1 MTGRARTSALP
12 VAKTPPPLIPDY
24 LNDTYRWAYLRPA
37 SIRWFDNSVAVAA
50 ILWGNYWRLSRAAV
64 NEFSAGEHV
73 LQAACAYGRLSPDL
87 ARRIGASGRLE
98 VVDIVPIQVENCRR
112 KLAGQSQAQVRLADA
127 SAPGGGPYDGVC
139 CYFLLHELPD
149 AYKRKVV
156 AGLLDVIR
164 PGGRVVFVDYH
175 RPSARHPLRGVM
187 NLIFRWLEPFAFSL
201 LAHEI
206 VDFAPPADDIS
217 WRKVTYFGG
226 LYQKV
231 IAERRID

>member
-1 MTGRARTSALP
+1 MTDGKTTGRSLVEEPAP
-12 VAKTPPPLIPDY
+12 VLPDY
-24 LNDTYRWAYLRPA
+24 LISTYDWAYLRPA

-50 ILWGNYWRLSRAAV
+50 ILWGNYWRLARAV
-64 NEFSAGEHV
+64 VLEFAPGERV
-73 LQAACAYGRLSPDL
+73 LQAACVYGRLSPDL
-87 ARRIGASGRLE
+87 ARRLGARGGLD
-98 VVDIVPIQVENCRR
+98 VIDIVPLQVENCRR
-112 KLAGQSQAQVRLADA
+112 KLAGLSQARVRLADA
-127 SAPGGGPYDGVC
+127 SAPGGGPYDAVC

-149 AYKRKVV
+149 VYKRKVV

-175 RPSARHPLRGVM
+175 RPSAHHPLRGVM

-206 VDFAPPADDIS
+206 EDFAPPSDDIS

-231 IAERRID
+231 VAERRAD